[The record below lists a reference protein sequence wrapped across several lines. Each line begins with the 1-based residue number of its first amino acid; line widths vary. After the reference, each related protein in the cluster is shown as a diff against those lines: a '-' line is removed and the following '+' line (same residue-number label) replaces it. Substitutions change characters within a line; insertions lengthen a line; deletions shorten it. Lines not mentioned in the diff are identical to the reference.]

1 MIGVVAF
8 ILFLVLL
15 QDFLL
20 YVGLVLNFKNYNDPN
35 TIIGFPKIS
44 VFVPSRNESVH
55 LPLCLASLDRL
66 DYPSDNIEFILG
78 NDDSS
83 DDTEMILKEWVS
95 EAPNRKYINISP
107 QSSLRMNGKANAL
120 SQMIRESKG
129 DYFLFTDA
137 DCEVP
142 ASWAKEMVG
151 SAVQGNAELVTGIT
165 KVRPDNWF
173 SAMQGLDWWL
183 TLGMVKVVS
192 DAGSSLT
199 SMGNNMLISRKGYEL
214 IGGFEKLPLSV
225 TEDFEIAKAAHREGL
240 KAVHQVSEENLIIT
254 EGEEHF
260 RDLMIQRKRWLKG
273 AMGLPWLWKVMLA
286 LQVLFFPAVLVF
298 MSFNPGLAL
307 ALWLAKLTAQS
318 LFIKDLA
325 RPTGTIIL
333 PFYLISFELY
343 YLFVSWSTILYY
355 FWPINVKWKD
365 RSYA

>member
-8 ILFLVLL
+8 ILFLVLI

-20 YVGLVLNFKNYNDPN
+20 YVGLVFNFKNYNDPE
-35 TIIGFPKIS
+35 IISSYPKIS
-44 VFVPSRNESVH
+44 VFVPARNEAPH
-55 LPLCLASLDRL
+55 LPLCLASLARI
-66 DYPSDNIEFILG
+66 DYPADQIEFILG
-78 NDDSS
+78 NDESTDQ
-83 DDTEMILKEWVS
+83 TEMILREWVS
-95 EAPNRKYINISP
+95 DAPNRQYLNIIP
-107 QSSLRMNGKANAL
+107 QTSLKMNGKANAL

-129 DYFLFTDA
+129 EYLLFTDA
-137 DCEVP
+137 DCELP
-142 ASWAKEMVG
+142 ASWARDMVE
-151 SAVQGNAELVTGIT
+151 SAVQSKADLVTGIT
-165 KVRPDNWF
+165 TVRPDNWF

-199 SMGNNMLISRKGYEL
+199 SMGNNMLISRKGYQT

-240 KAVHQVSEENLIIT
+240 KAVHQVGEGNLIIT

-260 RDLMIQRKRWLKG
+260 RDLMSQRKRWLKG
-273 AMGLPWLWKVMLA
+273 AFSLPLLWKGMLA
-286 LQVLFFPAVLVF
+286 LQVLFFPSVLIF
-298 MSFNPGLAL
+298 MLFNPGLAL
-307 ALWLAKLTAQS
+307 ALWLAKVTAQS

-343 YLFVSWSTILYY
+343 YLFVSWYTILYY
-355 FWPINVKWKD
+355 FWPVNVKWKD